1 MTDLLFS
8 IDRTIEK
15 LIAIAKREGTACVS
29 VFPICMELDFFKGE
43 PRWFL
48 DGDPATEQQ
57 VRAAWAKARAGHG
70 PSNVERRLH
79 IRAG

>member
-15 LIAIAKREGTACVS
+15 LIATAKRENTACVA
-29 VFPICMELDFFKGE
+29 VFPILAEVDIVKGE
-43 PRWFL
+43 PKWYL
-48 DGDPATEQQ
+48 DGNPATEQQ
-57 VRAAWAKARAGHG
+57 VRTAWAAARAARAV
-70 PSNVERRLH
+70 PNVERRPH